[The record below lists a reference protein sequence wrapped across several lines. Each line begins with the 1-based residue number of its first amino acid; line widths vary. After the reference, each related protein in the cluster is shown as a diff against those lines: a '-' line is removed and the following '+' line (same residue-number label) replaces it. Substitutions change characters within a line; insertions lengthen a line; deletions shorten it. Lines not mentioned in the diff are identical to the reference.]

1 MLARDIMTRDVI
13 YVLEDATTRDV
24 IRILAEYGVSG
35 LPVLNRDRA
44 LVGIV
49 TEADVLSNQH
59 AQNVTDIMTR
69 RVITA
74 TEDTPT
80 DQIAQLITGNR
91 IKRVPIVRE
100 NRVVGIVSRADLVR
114 ELASRWTCGVCGA
127 IHLGQLPQECDACGA
142 PGTIFGRQ
150 VDPRV
155 EISDRV

>member
-1 MLARDIMTRDVI
+1 MLARDLMTRDVI
-13 YVLEDATTRDV
+13 FVRADAATHDV

-35 LPVLNRDRA
+35 LPVLNDDHE

-49 TEADVLSNQH
+49 TEADVLGR
-59 AQNVTDIMTR
+59 AGTAVTDIMTR

-74 TEDTPT
+74 SETTPT

-91 IKRVPIVRE
+91 IKRVPIVRDGQ
-100 NRVVGIVSRADLVR
+100 VLGIVSRADLVR
-114 ELASRWTCGVCGA
+114 ELASRWICGTCGA

-150 VDPRV
+150 IDPRT
-155 EISDRV
+155 EISARC